1 MTFPPDIIEKV
12 ARAICHAGFC
22 IRGKFERRPCVDDD
36 GRTVECQ
43 ATHNQLIPSLPWRC
57 AQAALEELP
66 PSAAVKEER
75 EACAKALEE
84 ALELLAEL
92 GPMIS
97 KMRTIAGDASAITG
111 DIEATLVTI
120 GYGGSALA
128 TEKEIK

>member
-75 EACAKALEE
+75 EACAKVADEFAAIYCAPAGSGYAYGYATGKKE
-84 ALELLAEL
+84 A
-92 GPMIS
+92 GM
-97 KMRTIAGDASAITG
+97 TIAK
-111 DIEATLVTI
+111 DIRAR
-120 GYGGSALA
+120 SALA
-128 TEKEIK
+128 TGKGK